1 MNERSKMNMSH
12 LMAAGVFLFV
22 SALVLWVSVLI
33 TSKSEAEQE
42 SHTEA
47 QQIESAYASEEIN
60 LDIPEEVLR
69 EISLETALEQTLNE
83 RMMRIVPGDYYTFEW
98 KLLDTAASDSF
109 GTAYGLLLFYS
120 HSGSPLIYSEKAGQY
135 TAAIYSSY
143 LLPVAVSYQQDQSG
157 RYAVT
162 DVWEPSQTN
171 YEEDVRACFP
181 KEAAEDI
188 LQNLNT
194 YAVASLEADG
204 YAPDAAEIEVFS
216 EGPIWPTYY
225 FHEEL
230 DDGVLCGLADYY
242 GGSDIYTEPVRGEL
256 YSRFFQNPQRMLN
269 ALGDCKLEVQATI
282 CGLLSEQ
289 SADSRFPRDGVEG
302 LTQNG
307 QKCYAEILNKAGVSQ
322 NVFCTYLM
330 NDGTD
335 IYIIRMIDL
344 FEDVLFRN
352 GEFTQ
357 VTSTSSGEV
366 SLSELYKEGTE
377 LEMLK
382 GHRHFAIIDLDDDGT
397 AEVVLP
403 LAVGDRQ
410 TPYGFEILHYHDNKI
425 QGYTMMYR
433 EFCGLK
439 TDGTFV
445 VSGGANDWAICS
457 VDSFS
462 QECCNVTKH
471 LWCKSSENDK
481 GVFSVEYFWEGET
494 VGEDIFLGRAT
505 SWEQMDEVVFHEFSA
520 WDEIVY

>member
-12 LMAAGVFLFV
+12 LMAAGVFLSV

-60 LDIPEEVLR
+60 LDISEEVLR
-69 EISLETALEQTLNE
+69 ETSLETVLEQTLTE
-83 RMMRIVPGDYYTFEW
+83 RMIRIVPGDYYTFEW

-120 HSGSPLIYSEKAGQY
+120 HSGSPLIYSEKAGHY

-171 YEEDVRACFP
+171 YEEDVQACFP

-230 DDGVLCGLADYY
+230 DDGVLCGLVDYY

-289 SADSRFPRDGVEG
+289 SADSRFPRNGVEG

-307 QKCYAEILNKAGVSQ
+307 QKCYAEILNKAGISQ
-322 NVFCTYLM
+322 NVF
-330 NDGTD
+330 
-335 IYIIRMIDL
+335 
-344 FEDVLFRN
+344 
-352 GEFTQ
+352 
-357 VTSTSSGEV
+357 
-366 SLSELYKEGTE
+366 
-377 LEMLK
+377 
-382 GHRHFAIIDLDDDGT
+382 
-397 AEVVLP
+397 
-403 LAVGDRQ
+403 
-410 TPYGFEILHYHDNKI
+410 
-425 QGYTMMYR
+425 
-433 EFCGLK
+433 
-439 TDGTFV
+439 
-445 VSGGANDWAICS
+445 
-457 VDSFS
+457 
-462 QECCNVTKH
+462 
-471 LWCKSSENDK
+471 
-481 GVFSVEYFWEGET
+481 
-494 VGEDIFLGRAT
+494 
-505 SWEQMDEVVFHEFSA
+505 
-520 WDEIVY
+520 